1 MADRYDVGI
10 YGLWYG
16 RNYGSIITYFALNSV
31 VRSLGYSTVMIKNPL
46 GKEGIDFSKLPQSHP
61 LVFANKHYN
70 VTPLFK
76 LDAMDGLNKICDRFL
91 LGSDQMWLYSLSRP
105 YKQTYFFDFVEEHKI
120 KVAYATSFG
129 RETYTGPEEEK
140 LITKKNLQRFNAIC
154 LRDDFSKQIL
164 SHEFGISAETMID
177 PVFLCET
184 EEYVKLIESVNLD
197 IQTPFIFAYI
207 LDPNPRICEVLRTI
221 INETKRKVV
230 VIFNELNDFAEHP
243 EKLKEIFDVEECR
256 FIFLTKAS
264 VEEWLWCFKNAEF
277 VVTDSFH
284 GTCLSIIFDK
294 AFVVKKNNGRGG
306 RRFEFLLETLNLK
319 DNMAISEEE
328 IFPIFTMKY
337 KDKSPKYINARE
349 ILQKLK
355 RDGINW
361 LRSALAG
368 KQELVI
374 TSKYNENDVKK
385 IAKANSSVLQQNR
398 DFINIRLLVTLLRDY
413 NIKHIVL
420 SPGGRDVPIVRMFEY
435 NESSFILHRV
445 TDERSAAYYGMG
457 IAVQLRQ
464 PVACVCTSG
473 TAASNYLPA
482 VTEAYYTGIPL
493 ILITADRYS
502 VYLNHGEDQTI
513 PQNSIYK
520 DVVKMEIT
528 LPEST
533 GWRSD
538 YQARRDISACIL
550 ETTNGVFGPVHINI
564 PVDNI
569 AIGANSPKEYWKL
582 LPFIYPHIL
591 RASFHDGTQDMLRW
605 VSSLKKSDRILIVY
619 GQNVPLTDRQR
630 ENIESFASKYNCVI
644 VTDPISNLN
653 SKYSL
658 MPHNMLQAIS
668 QSEFNAELSPDILI
682 TVGGKRLMNDPLTNK
697 IRHGLGNIRH
707 WSVTPDGKIK
717 DFYFHLTSVIES
729 TQDNFFK
736 WFAENAGDIRN
747 NGVYYEKWRVLTDRY
762 RSPEIEKFNSLYIQS
777 KFLPAIPQNS
787 MLHLGVGQSFIE
799 CRRFNID
806 SSVEVYCNMGTNGI
820 DGCTSTF
827 MGQCAV
833 VNDKLCFLLV
843 GDLSFFYDMNS
854 IWNKPL
860 KSNIRILMVNNN
872 GTGLLRGHNL
882 RAVSSVHNTAAEG
895 WVRSTGFEYISAHS
909 KDEFDEKLKYFIS
922 DKPKKALFFE
932 VFCE

>member
-1 MADRYDVGI
+1 MADKKYDVGI
-10 YGLWYG
+10 LGVWAG
-16 RNYGSIITYFALNSV
+16 CNYGSIATYYALHQIITGM
-31 VRSLGYSTVMIKNPL
+31 GYSVLMIDKPRISN
-46 GKEGIDFSKLPQSHP
+46 GQDVEMQMTHSRK
-61 LVFANKHYN
+61 FAAEHYN
-70 VTPLFK
+70 ISK
-76 LDAMDGLNKICDRFL
+76 SYELDKMIELNNICDTFVI
-91 LGSDQMWLYSLSRP
+91 GSDQVWNYGISKNFGKSYYLDFADSR
-105 YKQTYFFDFVEEHKI
+105 KKKI
-120 KVAYATSFG
+120 AYACSFG
-129 RETYTGPEEEK
+129 HGVDFAPESERK
-140 LITKKNLQRFNAIC
+140 VIAGLMKRFNAISV
-154 LRDDFSKQIL
+154 REDDGVKICKEL
-164 SHEFGISAETMID
+164 YDISAEQVLD
-177 PVFLCET
+177 PVFLT
-184 EEYVKLIESVNLD
+184 DRDIFDKLAEKSKKNFKEPYIA
-197 IQTPFIFAYI
+197 TYI
-207 LDPNPRICEVLRTI
+207 LDPTPEKKQALLYVSEKLGYKLVNMLDGLPWLVKTNKEKLGLEVVDNVQIEDWINIIKNSHFVITDSCHGASFALLYEKNFIPI
-221 INETKRKVV
+221 INKRRGYSRFKSLSNLFGFADRLVSEPNN
-230 VIFNELNDFAEHP
+230 IIGNELILQNMDFI
-243 EKLKEIFDVEECR
+243 KIKSI
-256 FIFLTKAS
+256 LTK
-264 VEEWLWCFKNAEF
+264 EKQR
-277 VVTDSFH
+277 
-284 GTCLSIIFDK
+284 CLQW
-294 AFVVKKNNGRGG
+294 
-306 RRFEFLLETLNLK
+306 LK
-319 DNMAISEEE
+319 D
-328 IFPIFTMKY
+328 
-337 KDKSPKYINARE
+337 
-349 ILQKLK
+349 
-355 RDGINW
+355 
-361 LRSALAG
+361 ALAG
-368 KQELVI
+368 KKKVESVQQILSVQRQL
-374 TSKYNENDVKK
+374 DVD
-385 IAKANSSVLQQNR
+385 SLHTNR
-398 DFINIRLLVTLLRDY
+398 DFINIRLLLTLLRDY
-413 NIKHIVL
+413 GVKHIVL

>member
-1 MADRYDVGI
+1 MIYKKLEDINKRYDIGL
-10 YGLWYG
+10 YGWWCHENFGGCL
-16 RNYGSIITYFALNSV
+16 TYFALNRILKQLGCSV
-31 VRSLGYSTVMIKNPL
+31 LMIQEAKGLPGRYIIPENSIAMSF
-46 GKEGIDFSKLPQSHP
+46 GKDQYDCSPQ
-61 LVFANKHYN
+61 
-70 VTPLFK
+70 
-76 LDAMDGLNKICDRFL
+76 LDASELYKLNDYCDAFVIGGDQVWNNSIHFVKEDCFLNYVDENKTKISYASSFGQANNHPSSAFVEMAAQLLFRFEYVSVREDYAVKL
-91 LGSDQMWLYSLSRP
+91 AKDIYGIEAQEVIDAVFLIEKEDYISIISDKTDKFPDDYLFAFILNPTIEKRKQIESIARKLNLKVICSPDAASAFHDKFREIFRGMKIIDSLSI
-105 YKQTYFFDFVEEHKI
+105 YNFI
-120 KVAYATSFG
+120 KAY
-129 RETYTGPEEEK
+129 
-140 LITKKNLQRFNAIC
+140 QNA
-154 LRDDFSKQIL
+154 K
-164 SHEFGISAETMID
+164 
-177 PVFLCET
+177 
-184 EEYVKLIESVNLD
+184 Y
-197 IQTPFIFAYI
+197 
-207 LDPNPRICEVLRTI
+207 
-221 INETKRKVV
+221 
-230 VIFNELNDFAEHP
+230 
-243 EKLKEIFDVEECR
+243 
-256 FIFLTKAS
+256 
-264 VEEWLWCFKNAEF
+264 

-284 GTCLSIIFDK
+284 GTCMCYIFNKPFSVYYNELRGVDRFVSLMNILKLDSRRIYEGMTEQEIFDQSNIG
-294 AFVVKKNNGRGG
+294 FVIDWTIARKNIFDFKNKSI
-306 RRFEFLLETLNLK
+306 EWLK
-319 DNMAISEEE
+319 NAIYH
-328 IFPIFTMKY
+328 I
-337 KDKSPKYINARE
+337 
-349 ILQKLK
+349 K
-355 RDGINW
+355 RDKTRIP
-361 LRSALAG
+361 
-368 KQELVI
+368 
-374 TSKYNENDVKK
+374 SKYNYYSDNINRDEIKN
-385 IAKANSSVLQQNR
+385 NR
-398 DFINIRLLVTLLRDY
+398 DFINIKLLVTLLRDY
-413 NIKHIVL
+413 NITHVVL
-420 SPGGRDVPIVRMFEY
+420 SPGGRDVPIIRMFEY

-457 IAVQLRQ
+457 IAAQLRQ

-550 ETTNGVFGPVHINI
+550 ETTNGVFGPVHINV

-591 RASFHDGTQDMLRW
+591 RASFNNGTQDMLRW

-630 ENIESFASKYNCVI
+630 ENIENFASKYNCVI

-736 WFAENAGDIRN
+736 WFAENAGDIHN
-747 NGVYYEKWRVLTDRY
+747 NGVYYEKWRALTDKY

-777 KFLPAIPQNS
+777 KFLPAVPQNS

-860 KSNIRILMVNNN
+860 KSNIRILMVNTN
-872 GTGLLRGHNL
+872 GTGLLRGHHL
-882 RAVSSVHNTAAEG
+882 RAVSYVHNTAAEG